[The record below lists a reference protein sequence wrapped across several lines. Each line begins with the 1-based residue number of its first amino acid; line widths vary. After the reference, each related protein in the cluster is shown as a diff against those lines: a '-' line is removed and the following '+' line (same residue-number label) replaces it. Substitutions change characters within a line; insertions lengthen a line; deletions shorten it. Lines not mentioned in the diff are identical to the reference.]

1 MHSSRR
7 SEFIDNANLI
17 RLTNERGAQLL
28 ELGRQ
33 TAAIANLS
41 ADSYRNRLGQVVP
54 RQESLG

>member
-17 RLTNERGAQLL
+17 RLTNERGSQLL

-41 ADSYRNRLGQVVP
+41 ADSHRNRLGQVVP
-54 RQESLG
+54 RLESLG